1 MVYRQRCAGQPMSA
15 PDRDELKRAAALRA
29 IEEVD
34 DGMVVGLGTGST
46 AAFVVEGLAA
56 RVAGGL
62 RVVGI
67 PTSERTAVHARR
79 LGIPIATFAEHQR
92 LDLTIDG
99 ADEVQLGTLD
109 LIKGLGGAL
118 LREKIVA
125 AASERLVIVVDQEK
139 LVERLGEHTPVP
151 VEVTQFGWQATAVA
165 LAKLGG
171 IPERRYTVGEQPYV
185 TDSGNYILDCR
196 FGPLTDPGEVER
208 NIAMTVGAVES
219 GLFVGRSSMIV
230 VASPT
235 GVEVLTPPARRRA
248 AK

>member
-1 MVYRQRCAGQPMSA
+1 MNAT
-15 PDRDELKRAAALRA
+15 DRDQLKRAAALRA
-29 IEEVD
+29 IEEVA

-46 AAFVVEGLAA
+46 AAFVVEGLGA
-56 RVAGGL
+56 RVAEGL

-67 PTSERTAVHARR
+67 PTSERTAAHARR

-151 VEVTQFGWQATAVA
+151 VEVTQFGWQTTVVA
-165 LAKLGG
+165 LARLGCV
-171 IPERRYTVGEQPYV
+171 PERRYAIGEQPYV
-185 TDSGNYILDCR
+185 TDGGNYIIDCR
-196 FGPLTDPGEVER
+196 FGPLADPGTIEER
-208 NIAMTVGAVES
+208 IAMTVGTVEV
-219 GLFVGRSSMIV
+219 GLFIGRTSVVV

-235 GVEVLTPPARRRA
+235 GLEVLTPPARERG
-248 AK
+248 

>member
-1 MVYRQRCAGQPMSA
+1 MSA
-15 PDRDELKRAAALRA
+15 DRNHLKRAAALRA
-29 IEEVD
+29 IEEVK

-56 RVAGGL
+56 RVTAGL

-67 PTSERTAVHARR
+67 PTSERTAAQARR
-79 LGIPIATFAEHQR
+79 LGIPISTFAEHQR

-125 AASERLVIVVDQEK
+125 AASDRLVIVVDQEK
-139 LVERLGEHTPVP
+139 LVDQLGEHTPVP

-165 LAKLGG
+165 LAKLGCV
-171 IPERRYTVGEQPYV
+171 PARRYATGEQPYL
-185 TDSGNYILDCR
+185 TDGGNHILDCR
-196 FGPLTDPGEVER
+196 FGPLADPGAIEQ
-208 NIAMTVGAVES
+208 NIAMTVGTVES
-219 GLFVGRSSMIV
+219 GLFVGRTSVVV
-230 VASPT
+230 VASKT
-235 GVEVLTPPARRRA
+235 GVEVLMPPES
-248 AK
+248 K

>member
-1 MVYRQRCAGQPMSA
+1 VSV
-15 PDRDELKRAAALRA
+15 DRDQLKRAAALRA
-29 IEEVD
+29 IEEVE

-46 AAFVVEGLAA
+46 AAFVVEGLAT
-56 RVAGGL
+56 RVAAGL

-67 PTSERTAVHARR
+67 PTSERTGAQARR

-125 AASERLVIVVDQEK
+125 AASDRLVIVVDQEK

-151 VEVTQFGWQATAVA
+151 VEVTPFGWQATATA
-165 LAKLGG
+165 LAKLGCV
-171 IPERRYTVGEQPYV
+171 PARRYTVNEQPFL
-185 TDSGNYILDCR
+185 TDGGNFIIDCR
-196 FGPLTDPGEVER
+196 FGPLTDPGSTEQQL
-208 NIAMTVGAVES
+208 AMTVGTVES
-219 GLFVGRSSMIV
+219 GLFVGRTAVAV
-230 VASPT
+230 VASMT
-235 GVEVLTPPARRRA
+235 GVEVLVSPART
-248 AK
+248 

>member
-1 MVYRQRCAGQPMSA
+1 MN
-15 PDRDELKRAAALRA
+15 RDELKRAAALRA
-29 IEEVD
+29 IEEVE

-46 AAFVVEGLAA
+46 ASFVVEGLGA

-67 PTSERTAVHARR
+67 PTSERTAAQARR
-79 LGIPIATFAEHQR
+79 LGIPIATFVEHQR

-125 AASERLVIVVDQEK
+125 AASNRLIIVVDQEK
-139 LVERLGEHTPVP
+139 LVEQLGEHTPLP

-165 LAKLGG
+165 LAKLGC
-171 IPERRYTVGEQPYV
+171 ILERRYAVGEQPYV
-185 TDSGNYILDCR
+185 TDGGNYILDCR
-196 FGPLTDPGEVER
+196 FGPLTDPAAIEES
-208 NIAMTVGAVES
+208 IAMTVGVVES
-219 GLFVGRSSMIV
+219 GLFVGRSSMVV
-230 VASPT
+230 VASMA
-235 GVEVLTPPARRRA
+235 GIEVLTPPVRHGA
-248 AK
+248 

>member
-1 MVYRQRCAGQPMSA
+1 MSI
-15 PDRDELKRAAALRA
+15 DRDQLKRAAALRA
-29 IEEVD
+29 IKEVE

-56 RVAGGL
+56 RVATGL

-67 PTSERTAVHARR
+67 PTSERTAAQARR

-125 AASERLVIVVDQEK
+125 AASDRLVIVVDEEK
-139 LVERLGEHTPVP
+139 LVEQLGEHTPVP
-151 VEVTQFGWQATAVA
+151 VEVSQFGWQATAVA
-165 LAKLGG
+165 LAKLNCV
-171 IPERRYTVGEQPYV
+171 PERRYATGEQPYV
-185 TDSGNYILDCR
+185 TDGGNFILDCR
-196 FGPLTDPGEVER
+196 FGHLAHPGAIEQ
-208 NIAMTVGAVES
+208 NIAMTVGTVES
-219 GLFVGRSSMIV
+219 GLFVGRTSVVV
-230 VASPT
+230 VASTT
-235 GVEVLTPPARRRA
+235 GVEVLVPPE
-248 AK
+248 KD